1 MRPFGKKLLCSFVL
15 RKKAKLY
22 IEYLYSNKITDK
34 IFILE
39 SNKKDVLLFMYN
51 ILLDKKLSNL
61 KEYGNLSTIVVQRN
75 KDTNTIYSIDSLN
88 ILIENIK
95 MITEQ
100 EPKDIKID
108 WSEYSNSL
116 LLTSDGKLNKIDTK
130 LLKIL
135 TLDNRFDINKVN
147 I

>member
-22 IEYLYSNKITDK
+22 IEYLHSNKITDK

-39 SNKKDVLLFMYN
+39 SNKDDILLFTYN
-51 ILLDKKLSNL
+51 LLLDKKLSNL
-61 KEYGNLSTIVVQRN
+61 KEYGNLSTIAVQRN

-108 WSEYSNSL
+108 WSKYSNSL
-116 LLTSDGKLNKIDTK
+116 LLTSNGKLNKINTK

>member
-22 IEYLYSNKITDK
+22 AEYLHSNKITDK

-39 SNKKDVLLFMYN
+39 SNKDDVLLFTYN
-51 ILLDKKLSNL
+51 LLVDRKLSNL
-61 KEYGNLSTIVVQRN
+61 KEYGNLSTIAVQRN
-75 KDTNTIYSIDSLN
+75 KETNTIYSIDSLN

-135 TLDNRFDINKVN
+135 ILDNRFDINKVN
-147 I
+147 L